1 MARPE
6 DWRSWG
12 GTAMLAPIHW
22 QHQSKSNAPNPFSG
36 GHRQPVCSKKGKCT
50 PCLRATGTLR
60 AGTPPVCPTK
70 VRRRL
75 SQVCLTPC
83 GARTGRG
90 PVPAGR
96 EIHPMPAGAAA
107 TRKPMRRFRFGFLR
121 YIVRSLMAPPE
132 LRPPGSQCRS
142 SGCQAS
148 RCRGGPSGSSCRRQT
163 KSRRG
168 SRDSSHC

>member
-6 DWRSWG
+6 EWRSWG

-36 GHRQPVCSKKGKCT
+36 GHRQPVCSKKGKCS

-75 SQVCLTPC
+75 SQVCLPPC
-83 GARTGRG
+83 GARTGRR

-107 TRKPMRRFRFGFLR
+107 TRKPMLLFRLSGVFLLRLAERQFVPSLFQEPPRFTRFEPIAR
-121 YIVRSLMAPPE
+121 VQR
-132 LRPPGSQCRS
+132 
-142 SGCQAS
+142 QA
-148 RCRGGPSGSSCRRQT
+148 
-163 KSRRG
+163 
-168 SRDSSHC
+168 